1 MAPRAYW
8 KGFLRLSLVTC
19 PIALYPA
26 TSEREKIHFHQ
37 LNRKT
42 GNRIQYKKVDS
53 DTGREVDRDD
63 IIKAYEKS
71 KGKYIPVEPEELEAV
86 AIESKR
92 TIEIDQFVG
101 RKEIDELYFANPY
114 YIIPDGEAGA
124 QAFTVIRDA
133 IEEEGMVAL
142 GRVVFTSREH
152 VIALEARGKGILG
165 VTLRYPYE
173 VRDEKDYFDE
183 ISSERVTKDMLD
195 LAKHIIKTK
204 TSHFKP
210 DKFEDHYEDA
220 LKDLLRKKDK
230 GEKIEA
236 PREPRSENIVSLM
249 DALRRSVQG
258 EGASES
264 HPRRRRSRQRVK
276 SAKRR
281 PTRVIEKLASAY
293 RVAIAP

>member
-210 DKFEDHYEDA
+210 DKFEDQYEDA

-236 PREPRSENIVSLM
+236 PREPRSENVVSLM

-258 EGASES
+258 EGARES
-264 HPRRRRSRQRVK
+264 HPRRRRSRQRVR

-281 PTRVIEKLASAY
+281 PTARHKEAV
-293 RVAIAP
+293 

>member
-8 KGFLRLSLVTC
+8 KGFLRLSLVSC

-53 DTGREVDRDD
+53 DTGRAVDKDD

-71 KGKYIPVEPEELEAV
+71 KGEYIAVEPEELEAV
-86 AIESKR
+86 EIETKR
-92 TIEIDQFVG
+92 TIEIDQFVD

-114 YIIPDGEAGA
+114 YIVPDGEAGV

-133 IEEEGMVAL
+133 IEEEGMIAI
-142 GRVVFTSREH
+142 GRVIFTSREH
-152 VIALEARGKGILG
+152 VIGLEARGKGIMG
-165 VTLRYPYE
+165 ITLRYPYE
-173 VRDEKDYFDE
+173 VRAEEDYFGD
-183 ISSERVTKDMLD
+183 IPSERVTKDMLD

-204 TSHFKP
+204 TGHFKP
-210 DKFEDHYEDA
+210 QEFEDRYEDA
-220 LKDLLRKKDK
+220 LKKLLRKKDK

-236 PREPRSENIVSLM
+236 PREPRSDNVVNLM
-249 DALRRSVQG
+249 DALRRSVHG
-258 EGASES
+258 ERAPAS
-264 HPRRRRSRQRVK
+264 HPRTRRSTHRRK
-276 SAKRR
+276 SAKKQST
-281 PTRVIEKLASAY
+281 TRHRKAS
-293 RVAIAP
+293 

>member
-8 KGFLRLSLVTC
+8 KGFLRLSLVSC

-53 DTGREVDRDD
+53 DTGRAVDKDD

-71 KGKYIPVEPEELEAV
+71 KGEYIAVEPEELEAV
-86 AIESKR
+86 EIETKR
-92 TIEIDQFVG
+92 TIEIDQFVD

-114 YIIPDGEAGA
+114 YIVPDGEAGV

-133 IEEEGMVAL
+133 IEEEGMIAI

-152 VIALEARGKGILG
+152 VIGLEARGKGIMG
-165 VTLRYPYE
+165 ITLRYPYE
-173 VRDEKDYFDE
+173 VRDEKDYFGD
-183 ISSERVTKDMLD
+183 IPSERVTKDMLD

-204 TSHFKP
+204 TGHFKP
-210 DKFEDHYEDA
+210 QEFEDRYEDA
-220 LKDLLRKKDK
+220 LKELLRKKDK

-236 PREPRSENIVSLM
+236 PREPRSDNVVNLM
-249 DALRRSVQG
+249 DALRRSVHG
-258 EGASES
+258 ERAPAS
-264 HPRRRRSRQRVK
+264 HPSTRRSTHRRK
-276 SAKRR
+276 SAKKHST
-281 PTRVIEKLASAY
+281 TRHRKAS
-293 RVAIAP
+293 

>member
-1 MAPRAYW
+1 
-8 KGFLRLSLVTC
+8 
-19 PIALYPA
+19 
-26 TSEREKIHFHQ
+26 
-37 LNRKT
+37 
-42 GNRIQYKKVDS
+42 
-53 DTGREVDRDD
+53 
-63 IIKAYEKS
+63 
-71 KGKYIPVEPEELEAV
+71 
-86 AIESKR
+86 
-92 TIEIDQFVG
+92 
-101 RKEIDELYFANPY
+101 
-114 YIIPDGEAGA
+114 
-124 QAFTVIRDA
+124 VIRDA
-133 IEEEGMVAL
+133 IEEEGMIAI
-142 GRVVFTSREH
+142 GRIVFTSREH
-152 VIALEARGKGILG
+152 VIGLEARGKGIMG
-165 VTLRYPYE
+165 ITLRYPYE

-183 ISSERVTKDMLD
+183 IPSERVTKDMLD

-258 EGASES
+258 RGASES

-281 PTRVIEKLASAY
+281 PTARHRKAG
-293 RVAIAP
+293 

>member
-8 KGFLRLSLVTC
+8 KGFLRLSLVSC

-53 DTGREVDRDD
+53 DTGREVDKEDV
-63 IIKAYEKS
+63 IKAYEKS
-71 KGKYIPVEPEELEAV
+71 KGEYIPVEPEELEAV

-92 TIEIDQFVG
+92 TIEIDQFVD

-114 YIIPDGEAGA
+114 YIVPDGEAGV

-133 IEEEGMVAL
+133 IEEEGMIAI

-152 VIALEARGKGILG
+152 VIGLEARGKGIMG
-165 VTLRYPYE
+165 ITLRYPYE
-173 VRDEKDYFDE
+173 VRDEKDYFGD
-183 ISSERVTKDMLD
+183 IPSERITKDMLD

-204 TSHFKP
+204 TGHFKP
-210 DKFEDHYEDA
+210 QEFEDRYEDA
-220 LKDLLRKKDK
+220 LKELLRKKDK

-236 PREPRSENIVSLM
+236 PREPRSDNVVNLM
-249 DALRRSVQG
+249 DALRRSVHG
-258 EGASES
+258 ERAPAS
-264 HPRRRRSRQRVK
+264 HPHTRRSTHRRK
-276 SAKRR
+276 SAKKHST
-281 PTRVIEKLASAY
+281 TRHRKAS
-293 RVAIAP
+293 

>member
-8 KGFLRLSLVTC
+8 KGFLRLSLVSC

-42 GNRIQYKKVDS
+42 GNRIQHRKVDS
-53 DTGREVDRDD
+53 DTGREVDKED

-71 KGKYIPVEPEELEAV
+71 KGEYIAVEPEELEAV
-86 AIESKR
+86 EIETKR
-92 TIEIDQFVG
+92 TIEIDQFVD

-114 YIIPDGEAGA
+114 YIVPDGEAGV

-133 IEEEGMVAL
+133 IEEEGMIAI

-152 VIALEARGKGILG
+152 VIGLEARGKGIIG
-165 VTLRYPYE
+165 ITLRYPYE
-173 VRDEKDYFDE
+173 VRDEKDYFGD
-183 ISSERVTKDMLD
+183 IPSERVTKDMLD

-204 TSHFKP
+204 TGHFKP
-210 DKFEDHYEDA
+210 QEFEDRYEDA
-220 LKDLLRKKDK
+220 LKELLRKKDK

-236 PREPRSENIVSLM
+236 PREPRSDNVVNLM
-249 DALRRSVQG
+249 DALRRSVHR
-258 EGASES
+258 EPAPASHRRTRRS
-264 HPRRRRSRQRVK
+264 THRRRS
-276 SAKRR
+276 AK
-281 PTRVIEKLASAY
+281 AS
-293 RVAIAP
+293 